1 MSMTKES
8 SLTTPEDRDRENRWR
23 PEQGAPALTE
33 DEVTLAIGELNNDA
47 FVQKFPR
54 VDRTYADPPPPM
66 QAVGLISF
74 IPAKGATPNSNGVYG
89 FAKLR
94 GNYATPQEADQ
105 RAEFI
110 IRNVDSYHQ
119 IFHAYVGRPFPL
131 TEKSDYSAETAEID
145 IRKETTQAVSSNI
158 KNKKAEEQKTVT
170 DIKEREEALLAESKQ
185 DPEDADPY
193 DEYITLR
200 VKKAQLSWTYL
211 EHIKKMDEV
220 RGIILETRKR
230 IEELDEANAEFK
242 DKYYDK
248 YVKARKD
255 AGIKDTEEDL
265 NSNFMKYLV
274 EDTNLPGID
283 ETYTIEMP
291 PSV

>member
-230 IEELDEANAEFK
+230 IDELDEANAEFK